1 MCTPPSR
8 LFSLPRLNEGGRARP
23 GRRRRP
29 TMAPPSYP
37 PPAAVPTTA
46 SPTATASTTE
56 DGDGLFVGASG
67 APGVPVTSAPAASST
82 PAAQQPPP
90 PPPLPDP
97 QDAPGSRASAE
108 QQQLPSPTAS
118 IQHGGLK
125 YEPSAGVPST
135 IASAHHTL
143 QVLDAVSNASSA
155 PPPAPALP
163 DAGSL
168 QQHHYPAL
176 APSPHGLEEQH
187 HQQQQQQ
194 QQRLQYSASAA
205 VAHHD
210 QNGSPH
216 GYDHQIQYSPSV
228 ASPTPSG
235 GGLPQ
240 SGPAMRP
247 HVKQTR
253 LRRACDMCSARKVKC
268 DEAGPPCKP
277 CRSLNVECTY
287 TREMKRRGPPNKH
300 AEAARAK
307 RARMEAAAGAA
318 PGWNNAA
325 EMLAS
330 ISSGTGLGGQAR
342 PQPHEQAPQGT
353 QPQNQQEPSAPLD
366 AEAIAPWPTLALL
379 VDDFY
384 TYIHPL
390 IPFPHE
396 PTFRRSFAAR
406 EDKTNPEFL
415 ALLVSMIATLVAS
428 FPRAARLHLKSQRNA
443 SLFPRAIALIERC
456 RVVAMMARGPTFAS
470 KESMTIHDAATS
482 YFLGLAS
489 AYTMQWK
496 MCRRFLAECMCFTR
510 ELSLHR
516 FRHLDPVLGP
526 GGLEYD
532 SPDQPVDHVKDQIG
546 KRIFWVMLVGV
557 RSLVQLG
564 ATHSELPLPP
574 PTPAE
579 PYPDFPLEVD
589 DEYITPTE
597 ILPQPAGRVSLLT
610 GFNQG
615 IKIYMTMNPI
625 VSVELSYGINSLSL
639 EDQEE
644 MLTNCL
650 HAAKHATDDLP
661 AELRLNI
668 DPIPSGPDPSD
679 GTAPGPVAP
688 SFAMPLAE
696 AFADAPGFQYFPPAY
711 PNSQP
716 ANDVRRVIENQ
727 PERRRLLQFEIQ
739 KANIYGSQLATRS
752 YYVERCFNLRDAYR
766 ARVVSYAN
774 RAGTDPA
781 QTDNPTDQPASMDD
795 HNNRRLDGPE
805 ATTAT
810 DPWRAERELIVQNLL
825 IVLASIPQRSME
837 PNGGSII
844 NKIRQVASTLLADA
858 PERKGP
864 VAVRS
869 EEMLRHFVDILL
881 RLEKT
886 GGPGRGS
893 GPAVAAAAA
902 AAAGIANGTST
913 GFDSGLDAGG
923 VMTPMDEE
931 EELRTWADL
940 RETQMRFA
948 QNGGYVANPC

>member
-1 MCTPPSR
+1 
-8 LFSLPRLNEGGRARP
+8 
-23 GRRRRP
+23 
-29 TMAPPSYP
+29 MAPPSFP

-46 SPTATASTTE
+46 SSTATTTATE
-56 DGDGLFVGASG
+56 DGGLFVGASG
-67 APGVPVTSAPAASST
+67 SPVAPSVPATSAPETSSA
-82 PAAQQPPP
+82 PPIRQQPPP
-90 PPPLPDP
+90 PPPPDL
-97 QDAPGSRASAE
+97 QDVPASRASAE

-118 IQHGGLK
+118 IHQHGGLK
-125 YEPSAGVPST
+125 YEPPAGVSSA
-135 IASAHHTL
+135 IASAHNTL
-143 QVLDAVSNASSA
+143 QVLEAVASTSSA
-155 PPPAPALP
+155 PPSAPVLP
-163 DAGSL
+163 DAASL
-168 QQHHYPAL
+168 QQQQHESHQQHQHHYPVL

-187 HQQQQQQ
+187 HQQQQ

-210 QNGSPH
+210 QNGNPH
-216 GYDHQIQYSPSV
+216 GYDHHMQYSPPA
-228 ASPTPSG
+228 ASPTTPG
-235 GGLPQ
+235 GNVPQ
-240 SGPAMRP
+240 SGAAMHP

-307 RARMEAAAGAA
+307 RTRMEAAVGAA

-325 EMLAS
+325 EMSTS
-330 ISSGTGLGGQAR
+330 ISSGTGLGGQTR
-342 PQPHEQAPQGT
+342 QQSHEQAPQGT
-353 QPQNQQEPSAPLD
+353 QPQIQQGPSPPLD
-366 AEAIAPWPTLALL
+366 AESIAPWPTLALL

-396 PTFRRSFAAR
+396 PSFRRSFAAR
-406 EDKTNPEFL
+406 EDKTDPEFL
-415 ALLVSMIATLVAS
+415 ALLASMIATLVAS

-456 RVVAMMARGPTFAS
+456 RAVAMMARGPMFAG
-470 KESMTIHDAATS
+470 KESMSVNDAATS

-489 AYTMQWK
+489 AYIMQWK
-496 MCRRFLAECMCFTR
+496 MCRRFLAECLCFAQ
-510 ELSLHR
+510 ELGLHR
-516 FRHLDPVLGP
+516 CRHLDPVLGP
-526 GGLEYD
+526 GGLEYG
-532 SPDQPVDHVKDQIG
+532 SPDQSVDHIKDQIG

-579 PYPDFPLEVD
+579 PYPDLPLEVD
-589 DEYITPTE
+589 DEYITSSE

-644 MLTNCL
+644 MLMSCL

-661 AELRLNI
+661 PELKLNI
-668 DPIPSGPDPSD
+668 DPVPSGLDANN
-679 GTAPGPVAP
+679 GTAPGHAG
-688 SFAMPLAE
+688 SLLALPLAE

-752 YYVERCFNLRDAYR
+752 YYVERCFNLRDAHR
-766 ARVVSYAN
+766 ARVASYTGMA
-774 RAGTDPA
+774 RSDPA
-781 QTDNPTDQPASMDD
+781 QADQRASMEDLD
-795 HNNRRLDGPE
+795 RRLARADGG
-805 ATTAT
+805 AST
-810 DPWRAERELIVQNLL
+810 DPWASERELIVQNLL

-902 AAAGIANGTST
+902 AGIANGTSS

-948 QNGGYVANPC
+948 QNGGFMANP